1 MNKGVCMKLHHPSE
15 HIGDA
20 EQSLQLLREGN
31 QRFVQG
37 QLCDKSRYAL
47 DREILPRG
55 TASHA
60 DSTSLRSFQGVVDT
74 LRPAFQVGDSVE
86 MMTRRSVAYMVTRL
100 KDAVGTFT
108 SKASV
113 VGGPTTTLPP
123 VRWNGWRT
131 GLPGATLGLMR
142 MQRPGQTLGRRIIK
156 GGVHRS
162 R

>member
-113 VGGPTTTLPP
+113 VG
-123 VRWNGWRT
+123 
-131 GLPGATLGLMR
+131 AYYDIAS
-142 MQRPGQTLGRRIIK
+142 GQVEWLADRIAR
-156 GGVHRS
+156 GYPS
-162 R
+162 D